1 MAPELHFLADIMG
14 FTRPID
20 NAILQFEA
28 DEPRAFGSS
37 SLFLVP
43 TLSSRQEHKTIPFHA
58 PPSTKRGVLISMPAH
73 QTSAGRD
80 SRPYVKPSSRFRG
93 DALQYWPRGYPSH
106 DDL

>member
-1 MAPELHFLADIMG
+1 MNGPRVAFLEGIMG

-37 SLFLVP
+37 RLFVMLAQ
-43 TLSSRQEHKTIPFHA
+43 SARNHGKTIPFHFA
-58 PPSTKRGVLISMPAH
+58 LPPKRGVLIPMPT
-73 QTSAGRD
+73 QE
-80 SRPYVKPSSRFRG
+80 PPSSPHGKSHSRFRG
-93 DALQYWPRGYPSH
+93 NTLECWPRGYPSH